1 MARARET
8 RRQNLPSAEASGNGR
23 ANYKVTSSAASQR
36 RLRLGETRRSSTVV
50 SVCPV
55 KDRPRVVMSMLLHG
69 KKRACVWVVSPDAAG
84 LVCRGVAWRRRG
96 PCPCTTTSPGI
107 PTARNRGH
115 KRRLSAETQRM
126 VGALT
131 RTVVCDCGILR
142 LALA

>member
-36 RLRLGETRRSSTVV
+36 RLRLGKTRRSSTVV
-50 SVCPV
+50 SVMPGERSPESGHV
-55 KDRPRVVMSMLLHG
+55 HVAAWQKES
-69 KKRACVWVVSPDAAG
+69 VWVVSPDAAG